1 MLLKLNAEK
10 KENVGKL
17 YFNDET
23 LYSVTKEIVKKLEAE
38 NQMRSSGYLALGLSG
53 NKNCKIAK

>member
-38 NQMRSSGYLALGLSG
+38 NQIRSSGYLALGLSG
-53 NKNCKIAK
+53 NNG